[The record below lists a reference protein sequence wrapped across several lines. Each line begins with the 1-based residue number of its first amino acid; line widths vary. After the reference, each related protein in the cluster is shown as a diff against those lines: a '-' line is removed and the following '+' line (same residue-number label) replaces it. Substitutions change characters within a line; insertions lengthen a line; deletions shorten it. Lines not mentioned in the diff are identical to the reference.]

1 MQCITYHKQ
10 VQESPRNG
18 NGSGSGP
25 GSADDIVRV
34 TAQGPFTLPSFSF
47 DTPTLS
53 LWSQFNDK
61 IQATKEEVVV
71 WMALQDQFLAS
82 VTELSTSVQRVTSD
96 AISQYKNKNKNRNRN
111 EISSSV
117 GIIHKNAGDEILQG
131 LQMFSRQS
139 KEKLIKSKQGLY
151 ESRKN
156 VANFA
161 VLGNDIQVTIE
172 EYEKVLSCYMQ
183 EEGSAE
189 WKLCGE
195 ESSGGEKGSEDR
207 IFEMGSLL
215 DKLKRTSQILHDTS
229 TRDTHTH
236 DDMGCRSR
244 SPLLMKAQSP
254 MQSPLQTP
262 RSSRDV
268 ITTEIL
274 FDYDVQCTHGR
285 LMVQNKNS
293 DSYHQLLTKRDDNN
307 NYNNNNN
314 NHNNNNDHKS
324 KCRSDIMVD
333 GNSFW
338 TLNKTDLTN
347 TTEIQPSPYVQI
359 NLKECV
365 ILTSV
370 ILQGGLIIKPQH
382 SNQNQN
388 TPSNIT
394 LQCGINLSNCDGDV
408 ALTSL
413 ALGEVINWTAL
424 LRKTGPEKF
433 LQRPPIRFL
442 FDLFVHC
449 GWEFPNLFPCEVRDA
464 DWDRVGESKQAKLEY
479 MDVMILFLS
488 EYLNVS
494 SPTCAASIVSGSNS
508 DLTNILLQHLAIA
521 IYWYKGT
528 TSFPTSTSSSPRHIK
543 DDYKLESSGTT
554 AAFHNSGR
562 NAEAMID
569 CWPTEIGISTS
580 FDGTTWR
587 HNNPANHYKAHITS
601 LTNSD
606 NKVEILLEESEIAVQ
621 HIRIFP
627 FKWSSSL
634 GESNILFKDDIKS
647 ALAVRASVRAQ
658 CLRTTKNLIMS
669 VDDAAHSPSNQS
681 CGADGVK
688 VGGAYWSGD
697 SVPSP
702 RGTLSVLEALHE
714 VTVVVIAALTYLN
727 GAEQLRKLRKQEEI
741 RKVSYLTSR
750 TSQTPV
756 FHVIGPEL

>member
-1 MQCITYHKQ
+1 MYINVMYHIQ

-18 NGSGSGP
+18 NGNGSGS
-25 GSADDIVRV
+25 GSADDAVPI

-82 VTELSTSVQRVTSD
+82 VTDLSISVQRVTSD
-96 AISQYKNKNKNRNRN
+96 AIGQYKNKNKNRNRN
-111 EISSSV
+111 EITSSM
-117 GIIHKNAGDEILQG
+117 GNIHQNATDEILQG

-139 KEKLIKSKQGLY
+139 KEKLKKCEQALY

-183 EEGSAE
+183 EEGSTE

-215 DKLKRTSQILHDTS
+215 DKLKQTSQILHESS
-229 TRDTHTH
+229 TRDTH
-236 DDMGCRSR
+236 DDMACRSR
-244 SPLLMKAQSP
+244 SPLLVKAQSP

-262 RSSRDV
+262 RSSREV

-285 LMVQNKNS
+285 LMVKEKNS
-293 DSYHQLLTKRDDNN
+293 DSYHQLLTTRDDNN

-314 NHNNNNDHKS
+314 NHNNDYKS

-333 GNSFW
+333 GSSFW
-338 TLNKTDLTN
+338 TFNKTDLTN
-347 TTEIQPSPYVQI
+347 TTEIQPSPYIQI

-370 ILQGGLIIKPQH
+370 IIQGGLMVTPIRP
-382 SNQNQN
+382 NQSS
-388 TPSNIT
+388 PSHIT

-408 ALTSL
+408 ALTSS

-449 GWEFPNLFPCEVRDA
+449 GWEFPNLFPSEVRDA
-464 DWDRVGESKQAKLEY
+464 DWDKVGESKQAKLEY

-528 TSFPTSTSSSPRHIK
+528 TSFPTSTTSSPRHIK
-543 DDYKLESSGTT
+543 GKGELKLESSAAT
-554 AAFHNSGR
+554 ASHHNNGR
-562 NAEAMID
+562 NTEAMVD

-580 FDGTTWR
+580 FDGLTWR

-634 GESNILFKDDIKS
+634 GDSNILFKDDIKS

-658 CLRTTKNLIMS
+658 CIRTTKNLNMS
-669 VDDAAHSPSNQS
+669 VDDAAHSPSNLS

-688 VGGAYWSGD
+688 AGGAYWSGD

-741 RKVSYLTSR
+741 RKVSYITSPNILSRHLYLT
-750 TSQTPV
+750 
-756 FHVIGPEL
+756 